1 MNIYIIYN
9 KFSYPDKINMT
20 HQSQLII
27 SWLLKSGS
35 LDLFHILHEV
45 DRLKTEGARFFK
57 KIIAC
62 LKTGKND
69 PE

>member
-1 MNIYIIYN
+1 
-9 KFSYPDKINMT
+9 MT